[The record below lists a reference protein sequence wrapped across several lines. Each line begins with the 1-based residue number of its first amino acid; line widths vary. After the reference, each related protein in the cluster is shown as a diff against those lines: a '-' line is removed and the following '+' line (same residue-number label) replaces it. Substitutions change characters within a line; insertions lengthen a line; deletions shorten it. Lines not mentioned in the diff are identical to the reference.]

1 MNKVAIQ
8 SIDRLTNKT
17 GSFLYVDNMEAI
29 TPVFI
34 DLKELF
40 DYCKKNQINH
50 EYNSSNYPRPFYKY
64 DKRI

>member
-17 GSFLYVDNMEAI
+17 GSFLYIDNMEAI

-40 DYCKKNQINH
+40 DYCKENQINH
-50 EYNSSNYPRPFYKY
+50 EYNSSNYSRPFYKY

>member
-8 SIDRLTNKT
+8 SKDKLTNKT
-17 GSFLYVDNMEAI
+17 GSFLYIDNMEAI

-50 EYNSSNYPRPFYKY
+50 EYNLTNNLTTL
-64 DKRI
+64 